1 MIERGATEEEAVAAV
16 EGGEPFPAK
25 YDRSGFRR
33 NFTFTAVFHVFW
45 NTQTNEKVFSMLY
58 AVPSP
63 IDG

>member
-1 MIERGATEEEAVAAV
+1 VHIHRIGAKD
-16 EGGEPFPAK
+16 AK
-25 YDRSGFRR
+25 SENSKNKENQTR
-33 NFTFTAVFHVFW
+33 FTAVFHVFW